1 MGNSDILLILA
12 LIFISSS
19 SQATLATCPSC
30 DGKQPDWTESATAF
44 LDGRTVNDVPSTL
57 NGPQQARLLNAQIDA
72 RKEASQASS
81 ATGKT
86 AVMPMHSSTPTFD
99 FDLSDI
105 YAVPNPAKFNDSVKI
120 VAVFGNISSNL
131 TTLDNS
137 SNAAD
142 LTHSIVYADIK
153 NSAGL
158 DVGKLNLER
167 SSENEYSGIWNVS
180 VGSDT
185 YHATIKTS
193 GPDGS
198 KTFNDAL
205 QIVVKGPENTTD
217 NVNVTR
223 S

>member
-1 MGNSDILLILA
+1 MRNSEILLILT

-19 SQATLATCPSC
+19 AQATLATCPAC
-30 DGKQPDWTESATAF
+30 DGKQPDWTESAIAF
-44 LDGRTVNDVPSTL
+44 LDGRPANDAPSNL

-81 ATGKT
+81 ATGKI
-86 AVMPMHSSTPTFD
+86 AVMPMRNSTPMFNV
-99 FDLSDI
+99 DLNDI
-105 YAVPNPAKFNDSVKI
+105 HAEPNPAKFNDSVKI

-131 TTLDNS
+131 TTLDNPS
-137 SNAAD
+137 KAAD

-158 DVGKLNLER
+158 DVGKVNLKR

-185 YHATIKTS
+185 YHATIETS

-198 KTFNDAL
+198 KTFDDAL
-205 QIVVKGPENTTD
+205 QIVVNGPENTTD
-217 NVNVTR
+217 NANAIR